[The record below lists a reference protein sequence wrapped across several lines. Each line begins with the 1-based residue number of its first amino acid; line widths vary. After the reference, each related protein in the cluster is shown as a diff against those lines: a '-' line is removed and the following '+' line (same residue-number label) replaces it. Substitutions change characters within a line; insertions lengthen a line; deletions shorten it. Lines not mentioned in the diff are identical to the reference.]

1 MSQTTDAIKR
11 LDDGGE
17 HHDVVVVGGGQA
29 GLASGHYLTQQGCG
43 LLEGKTTT
51 THWGF
56 RGNLARWDRRRR
68 RPRRLAGQRSPS
80 RACV

>member
-29 GLASGHYLTQQGCG
+29 GLAIGHFLAQQGSRLHDPRSG
-43 LLEGKTTT
+43 
-51 THWGF
+51 
-56 RGNLARWDRRRR
+56 RGASGCVARS
-68 RPRRLAGQRSPS
+68 AGTR
-80 RACV
+80 